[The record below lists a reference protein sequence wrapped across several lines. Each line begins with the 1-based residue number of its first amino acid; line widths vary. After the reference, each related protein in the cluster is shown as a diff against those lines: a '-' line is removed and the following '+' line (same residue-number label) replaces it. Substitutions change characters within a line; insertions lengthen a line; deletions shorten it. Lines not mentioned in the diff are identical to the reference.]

1 MKKAVKTNMH
11 YLRLIYIIWIALW
24 FRLDDFIEQKSGIH
38 PLQLLVKL
46 FFFWRSKQQA
56 RGVRLRLALEKL
68 GPIFV
73 KFGQV
78 LSTRR
83 DLLPEDVANE
93 LAKLQDQ
100 VPPIAYAA
108 IEQTITAAFDQ
119 PLYTIYAEFEQ
130 QCVASASVA
139 QVHFARL
146 ISGEEVAVKV
156 LRPNIANVIAQDL
169 AILKSLAWLV
179 QLLSSEGKRLK
190 PLEIVDEFAR
200 HTKHELDLTLEAANC
215 SQLKRN
221 FSRHHGDKQLLIPNV
236 YWDYCR
242 QSVMTMERMHG
253 TSVRDT
259 NTLLAKNISLSQLAH
274 DGVEIFFT
282 QVFRDGFFHADMHPG
297 NIQVADDGRFIAL
310 DFGIMG
316 NLNDADK
323 YYLARNFLAFFNRDY
338 KDVAQAHIESGWVP
352 KDTNREELEI
362 AIRAI
367 CEPIFNKPLK
377 DISFG
382 RTLLSLFQMSRRF
395 GVIIQPQ
402 LIMLQKTLLNIE
414 GLGRD
419 LDSSIDLWQSARPF
433 LKRWMSEQL
442 GLRKMAKS
450 IKEELPFILK
460 TAPEMP
466 RLIHH
471 FLSQQTNHE
480 QLSPLRADI
489 NALLKVQQ
497 QQVKWQKIFTASLIA
512 VAILQIIFL
521 VLTTLT

>member
-1 MKKAVKTNMH
+1 MH
-11 YLRLIYIIWIALW
+11 YLRLIYIIWVALW
-24 FRLDDFIEQKSGIH
+24 FRLDDFISQETRFQ
-38 PLQLLVKL
+38 PLQSLIKL
-46 FFFWRSKQQA
+46 CFFWRSKKQA
-56 RGVRLRLALEKL
+56 RGVRLRLALERL

-83 DLLPEDVANE
+83 DLLPEDVADE
-93 LAKLQDQ
+93 LTILQDQ
-100 VPPIAYAA
+100 VPPVAYVE
-108 IEQTITAAFDQ
+108 IEQTITAAFGQ
-119 PLYTIYAEFEQ
+119 PLNKIYKQFNTE
-130 QCVASASVA
+130 CVASASVA
-139 QVHFARL
+139 QVHFATL
-146 ISGEEVAVKV
+146 VSGEEVAVKV
-156 LRPNIANVIAQDL
+156 LRPHIEKVISQDIS
-169 AILKSLAWLV
+169 ILKSLAWLV
-179 QLLSSEGKRLK
+179 QMLSKEAKRLK

-221 FSRHHGDKQLLIPNV
+221 FSGRHGEKQLLIPDV
-236 YWDYCR
+236 HWDYCR
-242 QSVMTMERMHG
+242 KSVMTMERMHG
-253 TSVRDT
+253 TSIRDT
-259 NTLLAKNISLSQLAH
+259 KVLTKKGLDLSQLAH

-297 NIQVADDGRFIAL
+297 NIQVTDDGRYIAL

-316 NLNDADK
+316 NLNDEDK

-338 KDVAQAHIESGWVP
+338 RDVAQAHIDSGWVP

-362 AIRAI
+362 AIRAV
-367 CEPIFNKPLK
+367 CEPIFNKPLS

-414 GLGRD
+414 GLGRG
-419 LDSSIDLWQSARPF
+419 LDSNIDLWQTARPF

-442 GLRKMAKS
+442 GLRKMVKTL
-450 IKEELPFILK
+450 KNELPLILK

-466 RLIHH
+466 RLIHRW
-471 FLSQQTNHE
+471 LNQQTDPE
-480 QLSPLRADI
+480 QEAPLNSDI
-489 NALLKVQQ
+489 NKLIIVQQ
-497 QQVKWQKIFTASLIA
+497 QQVKWQKRLTVSLTL
-512 VAILQIIFL
+512 VAILQVAFVAATML
-521 VLTTLT
+521 S